1 MNNDIKLKP
10 CPFCGGMNLY
20 YAEERFY
27 AVGCLDCGGK
37 AVGAYRTEE
46 EAAAAW
52 NTRKE
57 QTQRL
62 TLKEHICA
70 VMEILDKMRKDINPY
85 ETTDITL
92 RIILSAVDAMGIDI
106 DTSCAKNSWFS
117 PDAVSP
123 DKFKRFDISEE
134 RIVKYLG
141 GQVKSPKKRTEDEI
155 ADIESE
161 LKTIIAD
168 KISEIGNLKAK
179 LLMLEEI
186 KD

>member
-10 CPFCGGMNLY
+10 CPFCGGTKLY
-20 YAEERFY
+20 YFKGKSYGLECAH
-27 AVGCLDCGGK
+27 CGAGLSGYK
-37 AVGAYRTEE
+37 TKE
-46 EAAAAW
+46 EAAEAW

-85 ETTDITL
+85 ERTDISL
-92 RIILSAVDAMGIDI
+92 RITLNAVDNMGIGI

-117 PDAVSP
+117 PDAASI
-123 DKFKRFDISEE
+123 DKFKTFDISEK

-141 GQVKSPKKRTEDEI
+141 EQVKPPKQRIQEEI
-155 ADIESE
+155 AENERELVDLIE
-161 LKTIIAD
+161 D
-168 KISEIGNLKAK
+168 KASKIENLKAK